1 MDSLLFQIHST
12 DSAEPAADPGH
23 AGSGGVRDADLL
35 RLRLLPLRRGRPG
48 QLRPPGEELRQP
60 LRPPDHGQ
68 LPRRH
73 DEELQH
79 LAVLGNLLRLVS
91 LHQVLNIHKTLSN
104 FKSIKGLSKNKFAK
118 LSDISLD
125 ISRFSRLD
133 EYGLVSLTGSN

>member
-60 LRPPDHGQ
+60 LRPPDHCQ

-79 LAVLGNLLRLVS
+79 VAVLRHLLRLVS
-91 LHQVLNIHKTLSN
+91 LNQVLNKLNIHKTLSN
-104 FKSIKGLSKNKFAK
+104 FKFITGLSKNKFAK
-118 LSDISLD
+118 LSEISLD
-125 ISRFSRLD
+125 ISRFSRLAD
-133 EYGLVSLTGSN
+133 LSV